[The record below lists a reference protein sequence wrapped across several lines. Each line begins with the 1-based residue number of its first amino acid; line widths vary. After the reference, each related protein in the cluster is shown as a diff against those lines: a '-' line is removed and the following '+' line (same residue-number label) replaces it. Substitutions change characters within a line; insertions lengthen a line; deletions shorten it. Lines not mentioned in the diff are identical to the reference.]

1 MNQNRLISIITTVYN
16 AEKYLHEL
24 ISSIIDQTYSN
35 FEFIVV
41 DDCSTD
47 NSYSI
52 LKKYQKQDS
61 RIKLIKNEHNHKQA
75 YSRNLA
81 INMANGKYIAFID
94 ADDIAHLNRLQIQL
108 NFIEQNPDVD
118 VCGSYYY
125 LFNGNN
131 FKFKQTPPITHD
143 EIECHMRLFGN
154 CIAFP
159 SVMLKTDIIKEF
171 MFNEKMLGNAED
183 YELWIRMLDNNVKF
197 YNIPEYLLYYRI
209 HNSQSSQLNLKP
221 IYEYVNNIRSKTLKK
236 IFPDWSAHKITNALS
251 AMMNSKLNVKLLS
264 YYVLL
269 NQIVKA
275 NFDAPQFNSS
285 ILKKTIRRV
294 SIRKRLYLKLLHLF
308 LKATDKK

>member
-1 MNQNRLISIITTVYN
+1 MNQNRLISTITTVYN
-16 AEKYLHEL
+16 AEKYLAEL
-24 ISSIIDQTYSN
+24 ISSIINQTYSN

-47 NSYSI
+47 NTYSI
-52 LKKYQKQDS
+52 LKKYQEQDS

-81 INMANGKYIAFID
+81 INIAKGKYIAFID
-94 ADDIAHLNRLQIQL
+94 ADDIAHLNRLQTQL
-108 NFIEQNPDVD
+108 NFMELNPDID

-125 LFNGNN
+125 MFNSRN

-143 EIECHMRLFGN
+143 EIECHMRVFGN

-159 SVMLKTDIIKEF
+159 SVMLKTDIIRRF
-171 MFNEKMLGNAED
+171 MFDEKMLGNAED

-209 HNSQSSQLNLKP
+209 HNSQSSQANLKP
-221 IYEYVNNIRSKTLKK
+221 IYECVNNIRSKTLKK
-236 IFPDWSAHKITNALS
+236 IFPDWSENKIRKALS
-251 AMMNSKLNVKLLS
+251 VMMNSKLNFKLLN
-264 YYVLL
+264 YYFLL
-269 NQIVKA
+269 NQIYTA
-275 NFDAPQFNSS
+275 NLYALQFNSN
-285 ILKKTIRRV
+285 ILKKTIDRI
-294 SIRKRLYLKLLHLF
+294 SIRKKLHLKLLHLF